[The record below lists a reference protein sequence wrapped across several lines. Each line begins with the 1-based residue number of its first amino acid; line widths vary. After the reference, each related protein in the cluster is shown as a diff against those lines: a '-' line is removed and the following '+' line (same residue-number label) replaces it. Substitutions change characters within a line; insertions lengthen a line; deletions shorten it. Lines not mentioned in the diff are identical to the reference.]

1 MQKLSRSIL
10 QNEPANATKQL
21 LADSIDSMKASQ
33 MKSMDAL
40 QNHEDSKMNKSVAET
55 IEILESQL
63 QELYAEKQKSDSH
76 YEQRIMILENKLV
89 NETQDDDKSKLDV
102 QLLPGPLIELTRTN
116 QLTEKW
122 KEGFEILQHT
132 INHFNHM
139 KFIPQKDI
147 IESESINEMSIHSI
161 NEHCKRLLTVYE
173 RESHQNSIKYQ
184 QTLKKHSEEVKIFK
198 SILDSDTNLKS
209 IKELEEVKL
218 SLENTI
224 EQQNGKVINLEQ
236 SVNELKLELHTVK
249 NQNRHL
255 QLELIGIP
263 YQEQKIDQSFKNE
276 KDPSLTFELHS
287 LKEANQ
293 TLQKKVQTLETMMG
307 IQTASYLTS
316 VAKSQDD
323 LQILQSENKRLL
335 EERSGNVSVNDYNQ
349 ESNLDDTTRALK
361 EKVVELESRLA
372 EDLQTILHV
381 QQLKIDNDSLQAVNS
396 KLQADAEKLKRS
408 ELSEQLGTK
417 VYSLEQVIEEKEH
430 L

>member
-21 LADSIDSMKASQ
+21 SADSIDSVKASQ
-33 MKSMDAL
+33 MKSVDAL
-40 QNHEDSKMNKSVAET
+40 QNHEDYKMNKSVAET
-55 IEILESQL
+55 IEILELQL
-63 QELYAEKQKSDSH
+63 QELNAEKQKSDSQLKLQKLD

-89 NETQDDDKSKLDV
+89 NETQDDKNKLDV
-102 QLLPGPLIELTRTN
+102 QLLPAPSIELTRTN

-224 EQQNGKVINLEQ
+224 EQQNGKVITLEQ

-335 EERSGNVSVNDYNQ
+335 EERSGNMSVNDYNQ

-396 KLQADAEKLKRS
+396 KLQADAEKLKKS
-408 ELSEQLGTK
+408 
-417 VYSLEQVIEEKEH
+417 
-430 L
+430 